1 MNHFV
6 HIVPWRSC
14 SEFNEVRD
22 WFFGPS
28 KSQETLIKG
37 LSRVSAWQ
45 VRGRVPHAVEAT
57 ANLTCVLVQEE
68 RGTCDPLGLRLSY
81 AMALTRFVNGF
92 LDPEQQ
98 GQYAITMQTLAR
110 NIDLPLS
117 FVEIRHA
124 ATHEQLPSLVLLRSM
139 AIRALEWLLDKYWSK
154 SSGNTIDLSGKPK
167 EKRIEEILRNWEAFQ
182 EKNFNNSL
190 ENKVKDFDSKD
201 ISIMIKECIIL
212 CSSFGG
218 DGTVLFSSWLFQRIV
233 PPVIS
238 FSLGSLGFLTMFDFS
253 MFDNTLDNI
262 FNHGVIVSLRMRFK
276 CTIMRVKVNNGQLV
290 DEIKNLDQSILE
302 NKKNGMSVT
311 HEPKESFL
319 ILNDL
324 VVDRGP
330 NAFLS
335 SLELYGDYKHLTSV
349 QADGICIST
358 PTGSTAYSLS
368 AGGSLCHPDIPAI
381 LISPILGPHTLSF
394 RPLLVHDSM
403 ILHVAVPYN
412 ARSTAWVS
420 FDGRNRVEIKQG
432 DYVTISASRFPFPIV
447 HRSKQSSD
455 WFTGLATRLGW
466 NERSMKP
473 KPLSN

>member
-218 DGTVLFSSWLFQRIV
+218 IEITTNQLLKKIIALPKDMSKEDFFSKTYEIWLPFIRKVSSSMCNLVQFFFSQIILKLGASDAKNNYVMDSLPIFSLSTLKKTKKKEEDMVLFDILLLWLQTILNQKRLSNDSIKPFFPELSIHKVIQACIQQTDCYTAQLLQNI
-233 PPVIS
+233 IS
-238 FSLGSLGFLTMFDFS
+238 FDENLSKSYESL
-253 MFDNTLDNI
+253 I
-262 FNHGVIVSLRMRFK
+262 SLRIN
-276 CTIMRVKVNNGQLV
+276 TNSQVNSLPMKRPLEQIGN
-290 DEIKNLDQSILE
+290 EIDLFRKRLQKSLIHYSNSDQSTQE
-302 NKKNGMSVT
+302 NNDSTQENNDSTQENNDFALVLGNGRWRKFQGT
-311 HEPKESFL
+311 F
-319 ILNDL
+319 
-324 VVDRGP
+324 
-330 NAFLS
+330 
-335 SLELYGDYKHLTSV
+335 
-349 QADGICIST
+349 T
-358 PTGSTAYSLS
+358 PL
-368 AGGSLCHPDIPAI
+368 
-381 LISPILGPHTLSF
+381 PIGMP
-394 RPLLVHDSM
+394 
-403 ILHVAVPYN
+403 
-412 ARSTAWVS
+412 
-420 FDGRNRVEIKQG
+420 
-432 DYVTISASRFPFPIV
+432 
-447 HRSKQSSD
+447 
-455 WFTGLATRLGW
+455 
-466 NERSMKP
+466 
-473 KPLSN
+473 